1 LGGFFN
7 PNLGDPSVQF
17 CMFVRKKKNKSGS
30 ISVQIIEKVGRNNKL
45 IQTVGSSKDES
56 EINDLF
62 IQANQLIP
70 SLQKQQ
76 TFNFMNE
83 EDESILNFTK
93 SLSNT
98 NITAVGAEIIFGTI
112 FDNIG
117 FNIVKDKLFKD
128 LVISRIIYQGSKLKL
143 TEYLRRYEHRDISV
157 QRIYRFL
164 DKLNKKYKTEI
175 EEVAFKHTKKIL
187 GQISVLFYDM
197 TTLYFEAQD
206 EDDFRKIGFSKDG
219 KFQDPQIMLG
229 LLVGEKGYPIGY
241 ELFDGNT
248 YEGKTLIPVLE
259 KFQKKFKLVKPIIVA
274 DSGLLS
280 KANIASLKEKGY
292 EYIIGARIKND
303 TDEIAKKIL
312 DLKLCVDG
320 QSATIKKENSDSLII
335 TYTEKRAKKDV
346 HNRKKGLARLEKKIS
361 SGKLTKDKINARG
374 YNKYLTLKNEVNVEI
389 DYMKFEADAAWDGL
403 KGYITNTSL
412 SADAVIDGY
421 SNLWHIEKAFR
432 MSKSDL
438 QIRPIYHFTK
448 RRIEAHI
455 SISFVA
461 YTIYKEL
468 ERLLY
473 KYEAPFSV
481 KTARDIVKNMYQI
494 DIELPNSKHRE
505 KILLNMDKEQ
515 LFLLNIIQNEFG

>member
-1 LGGFFN
+1 
-7 PNLGDPSVQF
+7 
-17 CMFVRKKKNKSGS
+17 MFVRKKRNKSGS
-30 ISVQIIEKVGRNNKL
+30 ISVQILEKIDRKNKL
-45 IQTVGSSKDES
+45 IKTVGSAKDLDKVE
-56 EINDLF
+56 DLY
-62 IQANQLIP
+62 QEAKNLLPTLQNQ
-70 SLQKQQ
+70 S
-76 TFNFMNE
+76 TFNFTSSD
-83 EDESILNFTK
+83 DENILNFTK
-93 SLSNT
+93 SLSNS
-98 NITAVGAEIIFGTI
+98 NITAVGAELVFGRL
-112 FDNIG
+112 FDSIG
-117 FNIVKDKLFKD
+117 FNIVHDKLFKD

-143 TEYLRRYEHRDISV
+143 VDYLRRYEHKAVSV

-164 DKLNKKYKTEI
+164 DKLNDKYKEQVEEI
-175 EEVAFKHTKKIL
+175 AFKHTQKIL
-187 GQISVLFYDM
+187 KNITVVFYDM

-229 LLVGEKGYPIGY
+229 LLVGKNGYPIGY
-241 ELFDGNT
+241 ELFKGNT
-248 YEGKTLIPVLE
+248 FEGHTLIPILE
-259 KFQKKFKLVKPIIVA
+259 KFQEKFNLLKPIIVA

-280 KANIASLKEKGY
+280 KKNIEQLKAKDY
-292 EYIIGARIKND
+292 QYIIGARIKND
-303 TDEIAKKIL
+303 TNDIAKKIL
-312 DLKLCVDG
+312 DLNLCEDG
-320 QSATIKKENSDSLII
+320 QNATIKKDDNDKLII
-335 TYTEKRAKKDV
+335 TYTDKRAKKDA
-346 HNRKKGLARLEKKIS
+346 HNRKKGLLRLEKKVK

-374 YNKYLTLKNEVNVEI
+374 YNKYLHLKDEVNVEI
-389 DYMKFEADAAWDGL
+389 DYDKFNSDAAWDGL

-412 SADAVIDGY
+412 SADTVISNY

-481 KTARDIVKNMYQI
+481 KNDRYN
-494 DIELPNSKHRE
+494 L
-505 KILLNMDKEQ
+505 
-515 LFLLNIIQNEFG
+515 